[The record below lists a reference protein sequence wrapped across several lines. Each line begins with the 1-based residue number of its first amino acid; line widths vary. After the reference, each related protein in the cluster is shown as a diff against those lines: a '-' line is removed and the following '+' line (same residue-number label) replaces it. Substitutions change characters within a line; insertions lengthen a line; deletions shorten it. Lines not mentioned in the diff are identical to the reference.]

1 MASKASSSQ
10 EARYSIPIPRDL
22 DIAVRERM
30 RSGGFNSVSEY
41 VRAAIRAD
49 LERAK
54 QASLEDKLLRAVE
67 RGKLTEAGPDFWD
80 GLKALAATGKKRKLG

>member
-1 MASKASSSQ
+1 VPAQ

-22 DIAVRERM
+22 DVAVRERM

-54 QASLEDKLLRAVE
+54 QVSLEEKVMRAVE
-67 RGKLTEAGPDFWD
+67 RGKFAEAGADFWD
-80 GLKALAATGKKRKLG
+80 GLKALAATGKKRKPG